1 MQNENLN
8 DNEINTNNINT
19 IEETETGTIQEE
31 PQTQVTLE
39 TIHNDLGMICTFLS
53 LASIV
58 VFSVIIYKFF
68 RIFF

>member
-1 MQNENLN
+1 MPNENLN

-39 TIHNDLGMICTFLS
+39 TIHTDLGMICTFLS

-58 VFSVIIYKFF
+58 VFSVIIYKLF